1 MTQASL
7 RGSLYKSF
15 AGQWISALTMFGT
28 SLIVARLLKPD
39 ELGIYA
45 VSLALATVIQTL
57 QNVGS
62 SEFVLYSK
70 DLDLSDRRA
79 AFGLSLM
86 AATAVAFL
94 LVGLAVPIA
103 EWYAVPQMADLLYIF
118 ALTVLINAL
127 SSPVSS
133 MFARH
138 ERFAVISAANAI
150 TIIVQSGAAIALI
163 LLDYSFYALAL
174 SGTVAAVVSVIFH
187 ALLGREFI
195 LYRPSLSGMR
205 RLTNFSAKMFALN
218 ILDQIYNACPQILI
232 GRLAGLS
239 SAAMYS
245 RASIVTQI
253 YSQVIARA
261 VDPVIVA
268 RIASTNR
275 ESGDSSQ
282 VYITSSSILLAVSA
296 PFFGFIAIYAGTIVP
311 LLFGDQWGDAILP
324 MRILCVGFT
333 IWPLTSPT
341 SSLLIAAGMIDL
353 LVKIRTGMVMTR
365 ITLLALFAAG
375 GLPIATTALTFTI
388 FGNMVIS
395 MLAIRHVTGMS
406 IRHYVHRLR
415 SSLAATFVALAAA
428 GVTAVFGQFAGL
440 SAIGT
445 LALAVAT
452 TGASWFLALKVG
464 KHPIWLEGEIIV
476 QAIRARRTG
485 ARAD

>member
-1 MTQASL
+1 
-7 RGSLYKSF
+7 
-15 AGQWISALTMFGT
+15 
-28 SLIVARLLKPD
+28 
-39 ELGIYA
+39 
-45 VSLALATVIQTL
+45 
-57 QNVGS
+57 
-62 SEFVLYSK
+62 
-70 DLDLSDRRA
+70 
-79 AFGLSLM
+79 
-86 AATAVAFL
+86 
-94 LVGLAVPIA
+94 
-103 EWYAVPQMADLLYIF
+103 
-118 ALTVLINAL
+118 
-127 SSPVSS
+127 
-133 MFARH
+133 
-138 ERFAVISAANAI
+138 
-150 TIIVQSGAAIALI
+150 
-163 LLDYSFYALAL
+163 
-174 SGTVAAVVSVIFH
+174 
-187 ALLGREFI
+187 
-195 LYRPSLSGMR
+195 
-205 RLTNFSAKMFALN
+205 
-218 ILDQIYNACPQILI
+218 
-232 GRLAGLS
+232 
-239 SAAMYS
+239 
-245 RASIVTQI
+245 
-253 YSQVIARA
+253 
-261 VDPVIVA
+261 
-268 RIASTNR
+268 
-275 ESGDSSQ
+275 
-282 VYITSSSILLAVSA
+282 
-296 PFFGFIAIYAGTIVP
+296 
-311 LLFGDQWGDAILP
+311 